1 MFNRYKVWVKK
12 RYKVSYIMKYVFFYN
27 LSKII
32 VLDCYLSQKI
42 AEITVKTKVNN
53 LKCYNLPLQKILQ
66 HIFNWILSIKN
77 IWVQKYLIEYFQ

>member
-1 MFNRYKVWVKK
+1 
-12 RYKVSYIMKYVFFYN
+12 MKYVFFYN

-53 LKCYNLPLQKILQ
+53 LKCYNLPLQ
-66 HIFNWILSIKN
+66 F
-77 IWVQKYLIEYFQ
+77 